1 MKIESKIIIRII
13 YLSFNFL
20 DNEWIYLSRIPNKEP
35 WQPIEST
42 HRIPIIDFFS
52 SVHEQEL
59 GRDNL
64 LYTCSHVSTCSLD
77 LDQSS
82 TVTSLLNS
90 KSLNR
95 FTGAKIKEN
104 LLIRIYSMTRKLSLR
119 DPRINKYYSRE

>member
-1 MKIESKIIIRII
+1 MD
-13 YLSFNFL
+13 LSFTNPEQRAVAT
-20 DNEWIYLSRIPNKEP
+20 NRIDPSN
-35 WQPIEST
+35 T
-42 HRIPIIDFFS
+42 HYRFFQYFS

-95 FTGAKIKEN
+95 FTGVRCKDKREF
-104 LLIRIYSMTRKLSLR
+104 
-119 DPRINKYYSRE
+119 INSYLFDDSQIIAARSRNE